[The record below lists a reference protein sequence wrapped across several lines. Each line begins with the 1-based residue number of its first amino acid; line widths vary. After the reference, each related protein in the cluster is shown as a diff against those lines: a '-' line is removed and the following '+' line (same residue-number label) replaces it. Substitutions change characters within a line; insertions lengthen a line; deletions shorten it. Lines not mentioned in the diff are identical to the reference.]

1 MVQLDTTPCDT
12 LKTLLEAAGV
22 TPKIYTNW
30 NIPTS
35 GLPKEF
41 IEIVQNG
48 ALISRAHKR
57 ALVEG
62 NISIIINIKLL
73 TTGASNT
80 VREQKLIKEF
90 KDIFNSPLVSNGYS
104 YKLNHNSMV
113 YSGRAINTGYSTK
126 IVNVN
131 VLIS

>member
-1 MVQLDTTPCDT
+1 M
-12 LKTLLEAAGV
+12 
-22 TPKIYTNW
+22 
-30 NIPTS
+30 
-35 GLPKEF
+35 
-41 IEIVQNG
+41 QNG

-80 VREQKLIKEF
+80 VREQKLINEF